1 VTDVPNVPDVPD
13 VPALNVVVRPLV
25 MGILNVTPD
34 SFSDGGLFA
43 DPAAAITHGRQMFA
57 DGADIV
63 DVGGESTR
71 PGATPVG
78 TEAELS
84 RVLDVVEALSEWG
97 TVSIDTR
104 SESVARSAVNAGASI
119 INDVSASLEQ
129 VAAELGVGWVAM
141 HMSGDPA
148 TMQVAPVYDDVVG
161 EVLEYLVGRAEA
173 AVAQGVDRE
182 RLWIDPGIGFG
193 KTSAHNL
200 AIIGALDEFVL
211 SGWRVAVG
219 ASRKSFIGAITG
231 ASVPHDRL
239 EGSLAV
245 AMWAMRCGVGLV
257 RVHDVHDTVAA
268 REILVAEIEEAA

>member
-1 VTDVPNVPDVPD
+1 MTDVPDAPNVPDLPD
-13 VPALNVVVRPLV
+13 VVVRPLV

>member
-1 VTDVPNVPDVPD
+1 MTDVPDAPNVPDLPD
-13 VPALNVVVRPLV
+13 VVVRPLV

-173 AVAQGVDRE
+173 AVARGVDRE

>member
-1 VTDVPNVPDVPD
+1 VTDVPDAPNVPDLPD
-13 VPALNVVVRPLV
+13 VVVRPLV

>member
-1 VTDVPNVPDVPD
+1 MTEVPDVPD
-13 VPALNVVVRPLV
+13 VPNVVVRPLV

>member
-1 VTDVPNVPDVPD
+1 MTDVPDAPNVPDLPD
-13 VPALNVVVRPLV
+13 VVVRPLV

-78 TEAELS
+78 TDAELS

-104 SESVARSAVNAGASI
+104 SESVARSAVNAGAAI

-193 KTSAHNL
+193 KTAAHNL
-200 AIIGALDEFVL
+200 ALIGALDEFVS